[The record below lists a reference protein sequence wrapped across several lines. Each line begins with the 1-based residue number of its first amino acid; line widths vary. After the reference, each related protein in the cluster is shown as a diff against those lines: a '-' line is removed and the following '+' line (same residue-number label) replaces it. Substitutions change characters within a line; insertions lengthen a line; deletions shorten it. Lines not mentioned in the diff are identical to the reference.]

1 MIGPTYQRTE
11 GSYTKNTGVERR
23 RAAWDKA
30 KCTPLGV
37 DEGGYRKGIQKDRG
51 GGEGTQYTSA
61 LKVFSKAG

>member
-1 MIGPTYQRTE
+1 MIGPTNQGTE

-37 DEGGYRKGIQKDRG
+37 DEGAG
-51 GGEGTQYTSA
+51 GGGTGRGFRRVGMEVKGHSTLQ
-61 LKVFSKAG
+61 L